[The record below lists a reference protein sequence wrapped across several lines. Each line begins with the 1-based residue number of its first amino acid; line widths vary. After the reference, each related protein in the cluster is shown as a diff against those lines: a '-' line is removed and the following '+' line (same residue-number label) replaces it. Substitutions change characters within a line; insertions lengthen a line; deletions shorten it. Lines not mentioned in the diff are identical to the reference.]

1 MLRHRAEARDAKS
14 TVHATV
20 QDPPRAVHAV
30 FTVGQEALMAATPP
44 QHFLN
49 QNRLLRALAP
59 ATVPQVL
66 LALQPLALRLKDT
79 LITPNAPITAV
90 YFPLDAVISVVSTLA
105 DGSMLEVA
113 TIGNEGV
120 VGVPCFLQGI
130 SMPFTAVVQVP
141 GAALKMEA
149 EVFAQAV
156 GEVGSDFYGVLARY
170 TQVWCTQL
178 GQHAVCNR
186 VHRVVER
193 CAHWLLQT
201 QDRVGRAEFPLTQEF
216 LAVMLGVRRTSV
228 TDVARQLQQ
237 GGLIRYH
244 RGLIHVLDR
253 PGLEAASCECYGI
266 IVRETERL
274 LGSAQPAGLPGA
286 AGEHA

>member
-1 MLRHRAEARDAKS
+1 
-14 TVHATV
+14 
-20 QDPPRAVHAV
+20 
-30 FTVGQEALMAATPP
+30 MAATPP
-44 QHFLN
+44 RHFLH

-59 ATVPQVL
+59 ASVHQVL

-79 LITPNAPITAV
+79 LITPNTPITAV
-90 YFPLDAVISVVSTLA
+90 YFPLDAVVSVVSTLA

-120 VGVPCFLQGI
+120 VGLPRFLQGGC
-130 SMPFTAVVQVP
+130 MPFTAVVQVP

-170 TQVWCTQL
+170 TQAWCTQL

-193 CAHWLLQT
+193 CARWLLQT

-228 TDVARQLQQ
+228 TEVARQLQQ
-237 GGLIRYH
+237 GGLIQYH
-244 RGLIHVLDR
+244 RGIIHVLDR

-274 LGSAQPAGLPGA
+274 LGSA
-286 AGEHA
+286 

>member
-1 MLRHRAEARDAKS
+1 M
-14 TVHATV
+14 VV
-20 QDPPRAVHAV
+20 
-30 FTVGQEALMAATPP
+30 TPP
-44 QHFLN
+44 TPFLT

-59 ATVPQVL
+59 ATVQQVL
-66 LALQPLALRLKDT
+66 LTLQPLALRLKDT
-79 LITPNAPITAV
+79 LITRDAPITAV
-90 YFPLDAVISVVSTLA
+90 YFPLDAVVSVVSTLA
-105 DGSMLEVA
+105 DGTTLEVA

-120 VGVPCFLQGI
+120 VGVPRFLQGS
-130 SMPFTAVVQVP
+130 SMPFTAIVQVP

-186 VHRVVER
+186 LHRVGER

-201 QDRVGRAEFPLTQEF
+201 QDRVGRAAFPLTQEF

-237 GGLIRYH
+237 AGLIRYQ
-244 RGLIHVLDR
+244 RGVIQVLDR
-253 PGLEAASCECYGI
+253 PGLEAASCACYGLI
-266 IVRETERL
+266 ARETERL
-274 LGSAQPAGLPGA
+274 LGPAHTEECPGEGDGRSA
-286 AGEHA
+286 